1 MRNLRK
7 EILPKKVVEELKLDE
22 MTEVFWSEDREK
34 YVSADNKPMLSLAFA
49 GVGLVTV
56 SYDTEVKKSDH
67 YLLKDDPYS
76 AERTGKIQSVAST
89 MERPSH
95 ATHYC
100 LGPKA
105 SYSSVTSGERKRGDS
120 EDYFPVVYLY
130 PNEFTLF
137 KKE

>member
-1 MRNLRK
+1 MKNLRK
-7 EILPKKVVEELKLDE
+7 EDLPRKVAEELKLDE
-22 MTEVFWSEDREK
+22 ITEVFWSEDREK
-34 YVSADNKPMLSLAFA
+34 YVSADNRPMLSLAFA

-56 SYDTEVKKSDH
+56 SYDTEVRKSDH

-76 AERTGKIQSVAST
+76 AERTGKIQLVGST
-89 MERPSH
+89 MKRPSH

-105 SYSSVTSGERKRGDS
+105 SSSLVTSGERKCGDS

-130 PNEFTLF
+130 PNEFTPF
-137 KKE
+137 KKD